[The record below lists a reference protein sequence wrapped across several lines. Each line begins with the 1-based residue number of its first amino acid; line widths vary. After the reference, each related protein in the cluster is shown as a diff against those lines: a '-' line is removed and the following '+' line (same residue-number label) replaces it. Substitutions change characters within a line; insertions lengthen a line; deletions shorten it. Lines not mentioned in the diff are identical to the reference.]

1 MLSFGKGQKPISH
14 LTLILSTVVV
24 ASLLFIASRMLSIK
38 NRQEAMS
45 AMKADA
51 LSSGLRELPAGNAIP
66 ASAGMRDYA
75 DYFIEM
81 Q

>member
-1 MLSFGKGQKPISH
+1 MFSFGKGQKPVSH
-14 LTLILSTVVV
+14 LTLVLSTIVV
-24 ASLLFIASRMLSIK
+24 ASLLFIATRMLSIK
-38 NRQEAMS
+38 TRQEALS

-51 LSSGLRELPAGNAIP
+51 LAGGVSKLPAGDALP
-66 ASAGMRDYA
+66 ASAGAREYA

>member
-1 MLSFGKGQKPISH
+1 MLSFGKGQKPVSH
-14 LTLILSTVVV
+14 LTLVLSTIVV

-38 NRQEAMS
+38 TRQEALS

-51 LSSGLRELPAGNAIP
+51 LSGGLRELPSGNAIP
-66 ASAGMRDYA
+66 ASAGEREYA

>member
-1 MLSFGKGQKPISH
+1 MLSFGKGQKPVSH
-14 LTLILSTVVV
+14 LTLILSTIVV

-38 NRQEAMS
+38 TRQEALS

-51 LSSGLRELPAGNAIP
+51 LSGGVSELPAGNVIP
-66 ASAGMRDYA
+66 ASAGEREYA
-75 DYFIEM
+75 NYFIEM